1 MVIAADTLHC
11 LENRHQEDVCAPLLI
26 TDTGLLEIF
35 SYIELVEFTAVESM
49 DKRTRSLD
57 PVS

>member
-35 SYIELVEFTAVESM
+35 SYIELVEFTAVESV
-49 DKRTRSLD
+49 DKRTSI
-57 PVS
+57 